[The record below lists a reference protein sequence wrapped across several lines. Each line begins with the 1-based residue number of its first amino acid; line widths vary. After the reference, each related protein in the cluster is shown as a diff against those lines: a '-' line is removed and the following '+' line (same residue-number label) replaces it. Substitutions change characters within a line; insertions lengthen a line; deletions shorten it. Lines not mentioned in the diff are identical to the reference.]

1 MGNPFAFLARWY
13 DGAYVMRR
21 WWKGSGVRL
30 HLLFYGVFFTLL
42 GASLLLEPHRWQAG
56 PSFELL
62 LLRVSPR
69 LWGTVAILVAT
80 LKYVAAARYPRT
92 AVLAITAGSVFCAV
106 WAVYCAVAYFAAPAE
121 VHPFATLFTVAVLFH
136 HLRAL
141 AQVDLKRD
149 DRQVPVPLPPPGPPG
164 TVA

>member
-1 MGNPFAFLARWY
+1 MAKLFGLLTRYY

-69 LWGTVAILVAT
+69 LWGAVAVGVAV

-106 WAVYCAVAYFAAPAE
+106 WAVYCAVAYVAAPGE
-121 VHPFATLFTVAVLFH
+121 VHPFAALFTTAVLFH

-149 DRQVPVPLPPPGPPG
+149 DRQIPVPPPPPPGPVG
-164 TVA
+164 